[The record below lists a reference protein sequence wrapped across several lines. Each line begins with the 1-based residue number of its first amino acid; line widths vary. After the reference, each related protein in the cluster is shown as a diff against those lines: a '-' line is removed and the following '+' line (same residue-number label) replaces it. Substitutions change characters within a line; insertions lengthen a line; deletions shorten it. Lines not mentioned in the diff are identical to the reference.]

1 MPELLEVV
9 RVDDDLVEGDEVH
22 GTLAKVDEE
31 HVKLV
36 EDNVLEVVV
45 QTGFAELK
53 VAPEKIF

>member
-1 MPELLEVV
+1 MLELLEVE
-9 RVDDDLVEGDEVH
+9 RVDDDLVEGDEAH

-36 EDNVLEVVV
+36 EDNVLEVAVH
-45 QTGFAELK
+45 TGFAELK